1 MTVFLIGAGIGD
13 TDYLTVK
20 AYRLIQRADV
30 VIYDALIDTHILH
43 LAPKS
48 CLQIPVGKRG
58 GKLSTSQ
65 DTINQIL
72 AKYALEYNTVIR
84 LKGGDP
90 GIFGRINPEI
100 ATLQAINVD
109 YEIIPGISS
118 AIAAPLL
125 ANIFLTEK
133 KDSQGFTVVTGHD
146 PNLLNWEI
154 LSQVDTL
161 VILMGG
167 RNLPIIVEKLQE
179 YGRSHLFPIAIIK
192 QARSPQQ
199 QVWKSTLGDIVQ
211 QTVNISLS
219 PCVIVIGKV
228 VNRDLG

>member
-1 MTVFLIGAGIGD
+1 MTVFFIGAGIGD
-13 TDYLTVK
+13 IDYLTVK
-20 AYRLIQRADV
+20 AHRLIQSADV
-30 VIYDALIDTHILH
+30 IIHDALIDTYILD
-43 LAPKS
+43 LAPQT

-58 GKLSTSQ
+58 GKLSTPQ
-65 DTINQIL
+65 ATINKLL
-72 AKYALEYNTVIR
+72 AKYALEYDNIIR

-90 GIFGRINPEI
+90 GVFGRINPEI
-100 ATLQAINVD
+100 DTLNAINAN

-125 ANIFLTEK
+125 GNIFLTEK
-133 KDSQGFTVVTGHD
+133 KDSHGFTVVTGHD
-146 PNLLNWEI
+146 PSLLNWQI

-167 RNLPIIVEKLQE
+167 RNLGIIVDKLQE

-192 QARSPQQ
+192 QAGSNKQQ
-199 QVWKSTLGDIVQ
+199 EWKGTLGDIVQ
-211 QTVNISLS
+211 QTLNISLS

-228 VNRDLG
+228 VNNEL

>member
-1 MTVFLIGAGIGD
+1 MTVFFIGAGIGD
-13 TDYLTVK
+13 IDYLTVK
-20 AYRLIQRADV
+20 AYHLIQRADV
-30 VIYDALIDTHILH
+30 IIYDALIDTHILH
-43 LAPKS
+43 LAPES

-58 GKLSTSQ
+58 GKVSTSQ
-65 DTINQIL
+65 ATINELL
-72 AKYALEYNTVIR
+72 AKYALEYHSVIR

-100 ATLQAINVD
+100 DTLKAINAD

-118 AIAAPLL
+118 ALAAPLL

-133 KDSQGFTVVTGHD
+133 NESQGVTIVTGHA

-167 RNLPIIVEKLQE
+167 RNLPIIVQKLQE
-179 YGRSHLFPIAIIK
+179 YGRSPLFPIAIIK
-192 QARSPQQ
+192 QAGSNQQ
-199 QVWKSTLGDIVQ
+199 QVWKGTLGDIMQ

-219 PCVIVIGKV
+219 PCVIVIGNV
-228 VNRDLG
+228 VKH